1 MTAAGRGEHVQLA
14 YPIEVTR
21 AVSDSWQAAL
31 PDTRALILTRSAFLG
46 QQRYPAFAGRVQ
58 PAQNMQQRGFT
69 AAGSAHN
76 THAFPCG
83 YLKVEIGQHGHVQL
97 AVYIAFAHI
106 LALQYPITHNARP
119 PPVGFWPHASW
130 DRALP
135 KKTITKKYPQ

>member
-1 MTAAGRGEHVQLA
+1 MVELIHKAQVAVAQLPQCGLA
-14 YPIEVTR
+14 QTG
-21 AVSDSWQAAL
+21 Q
-31 PDTRALILTRSAFLG
+31 ILL
-46 QQRYPAFAGRVQ
+46 QQRYPAFARRVQ
-58 PAQNMQQRGFT
+58 PAQNMQQRGFA
-69 AAGSAHN
+69 AAGSTHN

-130 DRALP
+130 DKALP